1 MLTMNQVKR
10 ELRNLGCNKES
21 EGSKHEH
28 WINPKTGQ
36 RFRLSRHN
44 HEISQKLLR
53 DIEKQAG
60 VKLFRK

>member
-1 MLTMNQVKR
+1 MPTMNQVKR

-44 HEISQKLLR
+44 HEISQK
-53 DIEKQAG
+53 IAAG
-60 VKLFRK
+60 Y